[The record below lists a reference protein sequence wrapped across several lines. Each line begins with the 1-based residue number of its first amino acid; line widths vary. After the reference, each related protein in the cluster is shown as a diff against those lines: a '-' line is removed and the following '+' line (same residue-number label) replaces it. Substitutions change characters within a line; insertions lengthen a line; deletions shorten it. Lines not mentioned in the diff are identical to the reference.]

1 MQLID
6 DWRAVAR
13 KAWSI
18 RLVLLAAA
26 LGGVELALP
35 LFSDAMPRAVFGL
48 ASILVSIGAAVARL
62 VAQPKMAPHADE
74 LPPPVPLPAPAPGP
88 QQ

>member
-1 MQLID
+1 MTLID
-6 DWRAVAR
+6 DWRNVAR

-35 LFSDAMPRAVFGL
+35 LFMDAVPRHVFTAL
-48 ASILVSIGAAVARL
+48 SILVSIGAAVARL
-62 VAQPKMAPHADE
+62 VAQPKSMGTDK
-74 LPPPVPLPAPAPGP
+74 
-88 QQ
+88 